1 MPHVLVTGGARG
13 IGAAVCRLAAARGWS
28 VTVNYRSDAAA
39 AEATAAAVRSAGAKA
54 FVVAGDVASEADTIA
69 MFDRATEALGPV
81 SAVVANAGIVAPE
94 QSLADMDL
102 ERLRRVV
109 DTNVI
114 GALLTAREAARRM
127 GRSRGGAGEALVLIS
142 SVAARLGAPG
152 VYVDYAASKGAVDTL
167 TTGLAQELGP
177 DGIRVTGVRPG
188 VITTE
193 IHARNDQPGRAER
206 IGAGAPLGRA
216 GTAEEVAEAVVWLL
230 EPASSYVS
238 GAMLDVSGGR

>member
-1 MPHVLVTGGARG
+1 MAHVLVTGGARG

-54 FVVAGDVASEADTIA
+54 CVVAGDVASEADTIA
-69 MFDRATEALGPV
+69 MFDQAAEALGPV
-81 SAVVANAGIVAPE
+81 SAVVANAGIVGPE

-127 GRSRGGAGEALVLIS
+127 GRSRGGAGGALVLIS
-142 SVAARLGAPG
+142 
-152 VYVDYAASKGAVDTL
+152 
-167 TTGLAQELGP
+167 
-177 DGIRVTGVRPG
+177 
-188 VITTE
+188 
-193 IHARNDQPGRAER
+193 
-206 IGAGAPLGRA
+206 
-216 GTAEEVAEAVVWLL
+216 
-230 EPASSYVS
+230 
-238 GAMLDVSGGR
+238 